1 MSTFEKQ
8 ATITL
13 AGGRIRC
20 RRCDAKSKR
29 TQLQCGAPA
38 IRGKIK
44 CRVHGG
50 RSSGPRTEE
59 GKASSAAANLK
70 HGRYTQ
76 QAQTQR
82 SESSALVSQ
91 LEDAM
96 YLLGMTD
103 APRCPGRKA
112 SGYRKL
118 TSLEDVRTMLLETK
132 TDRTS

>member
-1 MSTFEKQ
+1 MSDLDKQ
-8 ATITL
+8 PTVIL

-50 RSSGPRTEE
+50 KSSGPRTDQ

-76 QAQTQR
+76 LAQTQR

>member
-1 MSTFEKQ
+1 MSALEKQ
-8 ATITL
+8 PTIIL

-44 CRVHGG
+44 CRIHGG
-50 RSSGPRTEE
+50 KSSGPRTEE
-59 GKASSAAANLK
+59 GKANSAAANLK

-96 YLLGMTD
+96 YLLGM
-103 APRCPGRKA
+103 
-112 SGYRKL
+112 
-118 TSLEDVRTMLLETK
+118 
-132 TDRTS
+132 